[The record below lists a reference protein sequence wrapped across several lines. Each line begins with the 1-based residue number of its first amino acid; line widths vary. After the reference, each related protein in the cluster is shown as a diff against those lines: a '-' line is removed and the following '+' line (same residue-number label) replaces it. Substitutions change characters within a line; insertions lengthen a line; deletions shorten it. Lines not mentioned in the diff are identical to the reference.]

1 MDPVS
6 RREVWD
12 IIERAKKGR
21 VVILTT
27 HSMEEADTL
36 ADTIGTAFS
45 PTIHRQQPN
54 NNQHNTQRCSY
65 HGQGSAAVYGLGYPL
80 EEEVR
85 SRTSL
90 PPPLPSILGPKKLLL
105 VSVPDPQGYQITVA
119 VKRESRGAVTEF
131 FESQIEGA

>member
-36 ADTIGTAFS
+36 ADTIGTTPQKSLVKKFYLHS
-45 PTIHRQQPN
+45 TISNYGEGTATVHRFR
-54 NNQHNTQRCSY
+54 NTSQ
-65 HGQGSAAVYGLGYPL
+65 
-80 EEEVR
+80 EEVR
-85 SRTSL
+85 RCTQDNVAF
-90 PPPLPSILGPKKLLL
+90 PLKQNELISTHAGL
-105 VSVPDPQGYQITVA
+105 SNH
-119 VKRESRGAVTEF
+119 RGLR
-131 FESQIEGA
+131 SK

>member
-36 ADTIGTAFS
+36 ADTIGTDYHLDRAASLAPSFDLTLS
-45 PTIHRQQPN
+45 SVSSTRM
-54 NNQHNTQRCSY
+54 QRSWPRASS
-65 HGQGSAAVYGLGYPL
+65 SAWARPF
-80 EEEVR
+80 
-85 SRTSL
+85 T
-90 PPPLPSILGPKKLLL
+90 
-105 VSVPDPQGYQITVA
+105 
-119 VKRESRGAVTEF
+119 
-131 FESQIEGA
+131 